1 MIELKVKIVTKDISY
16 EDLKLCIG
24 GKEGQVLPQTIGVD
38 VKYPNGIKE
47 EDKNKD
53 IDTVEDEN
61 NTVVGRK
68 RFFTRPL
75 ILMQRSQIK

>member
-1 MIELKVKIVTKDISY
+1 M
-16 EDLKLCIG
+16 
-24 GKEGQVLPQTIGVD
+24 LPQTIGVD